1 LQRAGHAGGVLLL
14 LALLNLASAAAKA
27 APTAHDGTSLNV
39 VVVPPAAAPHTAPD
53 RWTIYLDGYLDS
65 DSASR
70 VTAAISRYQIPAAQV
85 YLNSPGGSLLAAMAI
100 GRLLRSH
107 GFDTAVGTRTVDPLR
122 PAGGVCYSA
131 CPFALAG
138 GVHRVLVT
146 GSLVGVHRA
155 ENRLPWLD
163 QSAFERRVQNDATT
177 YLREM
182 GVSPD
187 LYGLMAQVPPGTIRL
202 LRQDEAVHLGLVN
215 SRATASGVPFPNHC
229 PTIPRTAPPSSGL
242 QVASPPAIRL
252 RQPSPSPDKQTP
264 ARSRGPLVVWVRA

>member
-1 LQRAGHAGGVLLL
+1 MHAKEIRQYQMTLHRQRRACLQRPGPAGGVLL
-14 LALLNLASAAAKA
+14 LALLNLASAAA
-27 APTAHDGTSLNV
+27 TAEPGAYDGSALNV
-39 VVVPPAAAPHTAPD
+39 VVVPPATAPHTAPD

-70 VTAAISRYQIPAAQV
+70 VTAAINHYQIPAAQV

-100 GRLLRSH
+100 GRLLRGH
-107 GFDTAVGTRTVDPLR
+107 GFDTAVGTRTVDPLQ

-138 GVHRVLVT
+138 GVHRVLEA

-155 ENRLPWLD
+155 ENRLPWPD

-177 YLREM
+177 YLQEM
-182 GVSPD
+182 GVSPE

-202 LRQDEAVHLGLVN
+202 LRQDEAVHLALVN
-215 SRATASGVPFPNHC
+215 SRATAPS
-229 PTIPRTAPPSSGL
+229 TRAP
-242 QVASPPAIRL
+242 
-252 RQPSPSPDKQTP
+252 
-264 ARSRGPLVVWVRA
+264 